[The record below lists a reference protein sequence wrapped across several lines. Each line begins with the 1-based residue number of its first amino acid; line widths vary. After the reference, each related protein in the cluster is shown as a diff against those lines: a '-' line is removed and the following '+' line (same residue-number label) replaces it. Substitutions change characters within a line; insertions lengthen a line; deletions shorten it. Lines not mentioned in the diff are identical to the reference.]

1 MEDNKW
7 QTVHIEAV
15 YPVAEDLVLLDPWS
29 SLPAPFVLRDPAH
42 PEAFVTVLF
51 GRGDAGDR
59 TIRFLLGPR
68 GLRSWLQELE
78 ADQADDPNG
87 AEPFISQ
94 YDGYYMEMS
103 VDTANLNNFERRI
116 VRGKQHII
124 TFRRQRPGYTLA
136 TMIDKTDLEFL
147 RDRLTAL
154 RQLIVHKRLPQAR
167 PQARIRA
174 EYGLSLPCFD
184 LGPEV
189 REAAPFVWKRSDVL
203 KAGPL
208 LMDEF
213 SDARVRH
220 LPASGDSLE
229 LFFFYLPVRG
239 VVTSMLSMAFFLV
252 NLDTGLLE
260 WSEMITPKKNW
271 EQDFL
276 RRLWDFLYSRGSRP
290 ESIMT
295 FQINLYCTLAADLRR
310 AGIGLDYT
318 VHGFAADEILE
329 SYLRITRP
337 RARDLFNDDTPR
349 EPY

>member
-1 MEDNKW
+1 MEDNNW
-7 QTVHIEAV
+7 QTVHIESV

-29 SLPAPFVLRDPAH
+29 NMPAPFVLRDPAH

-51 GRGDAGDR
+51 EQGEEGARR
-59 TIRFLLGPR
+59 IRFLLGPR

-78 ADQADDPNG
+78 AARADDPDG
-87 AEPFISQ
+87 AEPFICQ

-103 VDTANLNNFERRI
+103 VDTPNLNNFERSI
-116 VRGKQHII
+116 VRDKKHVI
-124 TFRRQRPGYTLA
+124 TFRRQRPGYILA

-147 RDRLTAL
+147 RDRLAAL
-154 RQLIVHKRLPQAR
+154 RQLIVHKRLPPAR
-167 PQARIRA
+167 PDARIRA

-184 LGPEV
+184 MGATGE
-189 REAAPFVWKRSDVL
+189 EAASFVWRRSDVL

-208 LMDEF
+208 LIDEF

-220 LPASGDSLE
+220 LPASSESLE

-239 VVTSMLSMAFFLV
+239 VVTSMLHMAFFLV
-252 NLDTGLLE
+252 NLDSGLLE

-271 EQDFL
+271 EQDFIRL
-276 RRLWDFLYSRGSRP
+276 LWDYLYRRGSRP
-290 ESIMT
+290 ASIMT
-295 FQINLYCTLAADLRR
+295 FQINLYCALAADVRR
-310 AGIGLDYT
+310 AGMGLEYS

-337 RARDLFNDDTPR
+337 RVRELFNDDAPR